1 MTKYLPA
8 AASLP
13 HPGPYHVA
21 QRLQEP
27 LVVLD
32 VLGFVLGVA
41 SRVDHPARLAAHG
54 PEMLL
59 PGILGEKRRWIKRGA
74 RGLGFKTTLG
84 RRNEGRKGLRQQKSR
99 LECLVWWECR
109 KRSAAFC
116 LFAELSGL
124 RSVKSLAGYK
134 ERGIWNEPRSRWRG
148 ETLRQQR
155 KTTPRKQ
162 RQTMQNFLPVLLK
175 KKKKKTKQQHFHSS
189 ECREGEKRNRAP
201 VVQQVVQH

>member
-59 PGILGEKRRWIKRGA
+59 PGVLGEKRRWIKRGA
-74 RGLGFKTTLG
+74 HGLGFKTTLG
-84 RRNEGRKGLRQQKSR
+84 RRNEGRKGVAATKIKAGVFGLVGMQGEERSFLLVCRTFRATERKITRRVQGTR
-99 LECLVWWECR
+99 YLE
-109 KRSAAFC
+109 
-116 LFAELSGL
+116 
-124 RSVKSLAGYK
+124 
-134 ERGIWNEPRSRWRG
+134 
-148 ETLRQQR
+148 
-155 KTTPRKQ
+155 
-162 RQTMQNFLPVLLK
+162 
-175 KKKKKTKQQHFHSS
+175 
-189 ECREGEKRNRAP
+189 RAP
-201 VVQQVVQH
+201 EQMEGRNSAPTT

>member
-84 RRNEGRKGLRQQKSR
+84 RRNEGRKGLWQQKSGWS
-99 LECLVWWECR
+99 VWFGGNAGR
-109 KRSAAFC
+109 GAQ
-116 LFAELSGL
+116 LFACL
-124 RSVKSLAGYK
+124 
-134 ERGIWNEPRSRWRG
+134 
-148 ETLRQQR
+148 
-155 KTTPRKQ
+155 
-162 RQTMQNFLPVLLK
+162 QNF
-175 KKKKKTKQQHFHSS
+175 Q
-189 ECREGEKRNRAP
+189 GYGA
-201 VVQQVVQH
+201 

>member
-59 PGILGEKRRWIKRGA
+59 PGVLGEKREVDKAWGPRAQVQNHARAKERGE
-74 RGLGFKTTLG
+74 
-84 RRNEGRKGLRQQKSR
+84 EGVAATKIR

-109 KRSAAFC
+109 ERSAAFC

-124 RSVKSLAGYK
+124 RSVKSLAGYS

-148 ETLRQQR
+148 ETLRQRR

-162 RQTMQNFLPVLLK
+162 RQTVQNFLPVLLK
-175 KKKKKTKQQHFHSS
+175 KKKENKAATFSQL
-189 ECREGEKRNRAP
+189 
-201 VVQQVVQH
+201 